1 MIDSSEIS
9 VVVQGPVRPDTA
21 ESLSSV
27 RRVLPRA
34 EIIFSTWEDEK
45 ADGLPFDKI
54 VRSRMPPAYAQHI
67 RTGILNN
74 LNRLIRTTVPAE
86 DSQRFGSHG
95 RSFSSCV

>member
-9 VVVQGPVRPDTA
+9 VVAQGPVRPDTA

-67 RTGILNN
+67 LS
-74 LNRLIRTTVPAE
+74 LI
-86 DSQRFGSHG
+86 HI
-95 RSFSSCV
+95 